1 MKFAVTGGAGFIGS
15 HITKLLLEKNHNVL
29 VLDNMHTGKKENL
42 HDSDKLEFRQMDVR
56 DYSLLENCLQNID
69 GIFHEAG
76 LTLVPESFEKPEEYH
91 DVNVNGTENVFK
103 IARKIGVKVVYAS
116 SSSVYGKTE
125 KIPIKEDDPKNPI
138 NPYGKTKVEKDNLA
152 EKYSKEGCSII
163 GLRYFNVFG
172 KGQTGTYAGV
182 ITKFLECLKN
192 KKAPIIY
199 GDGKQ
204 VRDFVSV
211 EDVASANLQAMLS
224 EIKNGFFN
232 IGTGIPTT
240 IFELAELMIKI
251 SNYDIKPIFEES
263 RKGDVKLS
271 QADLLNTQKYLN
283 WHSEIKLEEGLKKIM
298 DEILF
303 N

>member
-76 LTLVPESFEKPEEYH
+76 LTLVPESFEKPEEYY
-91 DVNVNGTENVFK
+91 DVNVNGTENIFK

-192 KKAPIIY
+192 KTAPIIY

-224 EIKNGFFN
+224 DTKNGFFN
-232 IGTGIPTT
+232 IGTGVPTT
-240 IFELAELMIKI
+240 ILELAELMIRI

>member
-1 MKFAVTGGAGFIGS
+1 MRFAVTGGAGFIGS
-15 HITKLLLEKNHNVL
+15 HISKLLLEKNHEVL
-29 VLDNMHTGKKENL
+29 VLDNMHTGRKENL
-42 HDSDKLEFRQMDVR
+42 HNSNKLEFLQVDVR
-56 DYSLLENCLQNID
+56 DYALLENHLYDID

-76 LTLVPESFEKPEEYH
+76 LTLVPESFEKPEEYY
-91 DVNVNGTENVFK
+91 DVNVNGTENIFK
-103 IARKIGVKVVYAS
+103 ISKKLGVKVVYAS

-152 EKYSKEGCSII
+152 KKFSKKGISII

-192 KKAPIIY
+192 NTAPIIY

-204 VRDFVSV
+204 VRDFISV

-224 EIKNGFFN
+224 DIQCGFFN
-232 IGTGIPTT
+232 IGTGRPTT
-240 IFELAELMIKI
+240 ILELAELMIRI
-251 SNYDIKPIFEES
+251 SNYDLKPVFEEP

-271 QADLLNTQKYLN
+271 QADLANTQKYLD
-283 WHSEIKLEEGLKKIM
+283 WHSEIKLEDGLRKLM
-298 DEILF
+298 NNIL
-303 N
+303 

>member
-1 MKFAVTGGAGFIGS
+1 MRFAVTGGAGFIGS
-15 HITKLLLEKNHNVL
+15 YITKLLLEKNYDVL
-29 VLDNMHTGKKENL
+29 VIDNMHTGEKENL
-42 HDSDKLEFRQMDVR
+42 HDSDKLEFCQVDVR
-56 DYSLLENCLQNID
+56 DYPLLENHLQDID

-76 LTLVPESFEKPEEYH
+76 LTLVPESFEKPEEYY
-91 DVNVNGTENVFK
+91 DVNVNGTENIFK

-125 KIPIKEDDPKNPI
+125 KIPIREDDPKNPI

-152 EKYSKEGCSII
+152 EKYSKEECSII

-224 EIKNGFFN
+224 NTKNGFFN
-232 IGTGIPTT
+232 IGTGVPTT
-240 IFELAELMIKI
+240 ILELAGLMIKI
-251 SNYDIKPIFEES
+251 SNSNIKPIFEES

-271 QADLLNTQKYLN
+271 QADLLNTQKYLD
-283 WHSEIKLEEGLKKIM
+283 WHSEIKLEEGLKKLMKKIS
-298 DEILF
+298 
-303 N
+303 

>member
-1 MKFAVTGGAGFIGS
+1 MRFAVTGGAGFIGS
-15 HITKLLLEKNHNVL
+15 YITKLLLEKNHDVL

-42 HDSDKLEFRQMDVR
+42 HNSDKLEFCQVDVR
-56 DYSLLENCLQNID
+56 DYSLLENHLQNID

-76 LTLVPESFEKPEEYH
+76 LTLVPESFEKPEEYY
-91 DVNVNGTENVFK
+91 DVNVNGTENIFK
-103 IARKIGVKVVYAS
+103 IAKKIGVKVVYAS

-125 KIPIKEDDPKNPI
+125 KIPIREDDPKNPI

-152 EKYSKEGCSII
+152 EKYSKEECSII

-192 KKAPIIY
+192 KTAPIIY

-224 EIKNGFFN
+224 DTKNGFFN
-232 IGTGIPTT
+232 IGTGVPTT
-240 IFELAELMIKI
+240 ILELAELMIRI
-251 SNYDIKPIFEES
+251 SNYDIKPIFEEP

>member
-1 MKFAVTGGAGFIGS
+1 VRFAVTGGAGFIGS
-15 HITKLLLEKNHNVL
+15 YITKLLLEKNHDVI

-42 HDSDKLEFRQMDVR
+42 HDSDKLEFCQVDVR
-56 DYSLLENCLQNID
+56 DYSLLENHLQNID

-91 DVNVNGTENVFK
+91 DVNVNGTENIFK
-103 IARKIGVKVVYAS
+103 IAKKIGVKVVYAS

-152 EKYSKEGCSII
+152 EKYSKERCSII

-192 KKAPIIY
+192 KTAPIIY

-211 EDVASANLQAMLS
+211 EDIASANLQAMLS
-224 EIKNGFFN
+224 YTKNGFFN
-232 IGTGIPTT
+232 IGTGVPTT
-240 IFELAELMIKI
+240 ILELAKLMIRI
-251 SNYDIKPIFEES
+251 SNKDIKPIFEES

-271 QADLLNTQKYLN
+271 QADLLNTQKYLD
-283 WHSEIKLEEGLKKIM
+283 WHSEIKLEEGLKKLMKNIS
-298 DEILF
+298 
-303 N
+303 

>member
-1 MKFAVTGGAGFIGS
+1 MRFAVTGGAGFIGS
-15 HITKLLLEKNHNVL
+15 YITKLLLEKNHDVL

-42 HDSDKLEFRQMDVR
+42 HDSDKLEFCQVDVR
-56 DYSLLENCLQNID
+56 DYSLLENHLQNID

-76 LTLVPESFEKPEEYH
+76 LTLVSESFEKPEEYH
-91 DVNVNGTENVFK
+91 DVNVNGTENIFK
-103 IARKIGVKVVYAS
+103 IAKKIGVKVVYAS

-125 KIPIKEDDPKNPI
+125 KIPIKEDDAKNPI
-138 NPYGKTKVEKDNLA
+138 NPYGQTKVEKDNLA

-192 KKAPIIY
+192 KTTPIIY

-224 EIKNGFFN
+224 DTKNGFFN
-232 IGTGIPTT
+232 IGTGVPTT
-240 IFELAELMIKI
+240 ILELAKLMIRI
-251 SNYDIKPIFEES
+251 SNNDIKPSFEES

-271 QADLLNTQKYLN
+271 QADLLNTKKYLN
-283 WHSEIKLEEGLKKIM
+283 WHSEIKLEEGLKKM
-298 DEILF
+298 MNEIL
-303 N
+303 

>member
-1 MKFAVTGGAGFIGS
+1 MRFAVTGGAGFIGS
-15 HITKLLLEKNHNVL
+15 YITKLLLEKNHDVL

-42 HDSDKLEFRQMDVR
+42 HDSDKLEFYQVDVR
-56 DYSLLENCLQNID
+56 DYSLLENHLQNID

-76 LTLVPESFEKPEEYH
+76 LTLVPESFEKPEEYY
-91 DVNVNGTENVFK
+91 DVNVNGTKNIFK
-103 IARKIGVKVVYAS
+103 IAKKISVKVVYAS

-138 NPYGKTKVEKDNLA
+138 NPYGQTKVEKDNLA

-192 KKAPIIY
+192 KTAPIIY

-204 VRDFVSV
+204 VRDFISV
-211 EDVASANLQAMLS
+211 EDVASANLQAMFS
-224 EIKNGFFN
+224 DTKKGFFN

-240 IFELAELMIKI
+240 ILELAELMIRI
-251 SNYDIKPIFEES
+251 SNNDTKPIFKES
-263 RKGDVKLS
+263 RKGDVKQS
-271 QADLLNTQKYLN
+271 QADLSNTKKYLD
-283 WHSEIKLEEGLKKIM
+283 WHSKIQLEDGLKKIM
-298 DEILF
+298 DETL
-303 N
+303 

>member
-1 MKFAVTGGAGFIGS
+1 VRFAVTGGAGFIGS
-15 HITKLLLEKNHNVL
+15 YITKLLLEKNHDVI

-42 HDSDKLEFRQMDVR
+42 HDSDKLEFCQVDVR
-56 DYSLLENCLQNID
+56 DYSLLENHLQNID

-91 DVNVNGTENVFK
+91 DVNVNGTENIFK
-103 IARKIGVKVVYAS
+103 IAKKIGVKVVYAS

-192 KKAPIIY
+192 KTSPIIY

-224 EIKNGFFN
+224 NTKNGFFN

-240 IFELAELMIKI
+240 ILELAELMIKI
-251 SNYDIKPIFEES
+251 SNYNIKPIFKDT

-271 QADLLNTQKYLN
+271 QADISNTQKYLD
-283 WHSEIKLEEGLKKIM
+283 WHSEIKLEAGLKKFM
-298 DEILF
+298 

>member
-1 MKFAVTGGAGFIGS
+1 MRFAVTGGAGFIGS
-15 HITKLLLEKNHNVL
+15 YITKILLEKNHDVL
-29 VLDNMHTGKKENL
+29 VLDNMHTGEKENL
-42 HDSDKLEFRQMDVR
+42 HDSNKLEFCQVDVR
-56 DYSLLENCLQNID
+56 DYSLLKNHLQNID

-76 LTLVPESFEKPEEYH
+76 LTLVPESFEKPEEYN
-91 DVNVNGTENVFK
+91 DVNVNGTENIFK
-103 IARKIGVKVVYAS
+103 ISKKIGVKVVYAS

-192 KKAPIIY
+192 KTSPIIY

-224 EIKNGFFN
+224 DTKNGFFN

-240 IFELAELMIKI
+240 ILELAELMIRI
-251 SNYDIKPIFEES
+251 SNYNIKPIFEDT

-271 QADLLNTQKYLN
+271 QADISNTQKYLD
-283 WHSEIKLEEGLKKIM
+283 WHSEIKLEEGLKKFM
-298 DEILF
+298 

>member
-1 MKFAVTGGAGFIGS
+1 MRFAVTGGAGFIGS
-15 HITKLLLEKNHNVL
+15 YITKLLLEKNHDVL

-42 HDSDKLEFRQMDVR
+42 HDSNKLEFCQVDVR
-56 DYSLLENCLQNID
+56 DYSLLKNHLQNID

-91 DVNVNGTENVFK
+91 DVNVNGTENIFK
-103 IARKIGVKVVYAS
+103 ISKKIGVKVVYAS

-138 NPYGKTKVEKDNLA
+138 NPYGKTKVEKDSLA

-182 ITKFLECLKN
+182 ITKFSECLKN
-192 KKAPIIY
+192 KTAPIIY

-224 EIKNGFFN
+224 NTKNGFFN

-240 IFELAELMIKI
+240 ILELAELMIRI
-251 SNYDIKPIFEES
+251 SNYNIKPIFEDT

-271 QADLLNTQKYLN
+271 QADISNTQKYLD
-283 WHSEIKLEEGLKKIM
+283 WHSEIKLEAGLEKFM
-298 DEILF
+298 

>member
-1 MKFAVTGGAGFIGS
+1 MRFAVTGGAGFIGS
-15 HITKLLLEKNHNVL
+15 HISKLLLEKNYDVL

-42 HDSDKLEFRQMDVR
+42 HDSDKLEFSEIDVR
-56 DYSLLENCLQNID
+56 DHSSLEDHLHDID

-76 LTLVPESFEKPEEYH
+76 LTLVPESFEKPEEYF
-91 DVNVNGTENVFK
+91 DVNVNGTENIFK
-103 IARKIGVKVVYAS
+103 IAKKLGFKVVYAS
-116 SSSVYGKTE
+116 SSSVYGNIK
-125 KIPIKEDDPKNPI
+125 KIPIKENDSKNPI

-192 KKAPIIY
+192 GTAPIIY

-204 VRDFVSV
+204 IRDFISV
-211 EDVASANLQAMLS
+211 EDVANANLQAMLS
-224 EIKNGFFN
+224 DTKSGFFN
-232 IGTGIPTT
+232 IGTGIQTT
-240 IFELAELMIKI
+240 ISELAKLMIKI
-251 SNYDIKPIFEES
+251 SNSHTEPIFEEP

-271 QADLLNTQKYLN
+271 QADISNTQKYLGWN
-283 WHSEIKLEEGLKKIM
+283 SKINLEDGLKKIM
-298 DEILF
+298 NEVL
-303 N
+303 

>member
-1 MKFAVTGGAGFIGS
+1 MRFAVTGGAGFIGS
-15 HITKLLLEKNHNVL
+15 HITKLLLEKNHDVL

-42 HDSDKLEFRQMDVR
+42 HNSDKLEFRQVDVR
-56 DYSLLENCLQNID
+56 DYSLLENHIQNMD

-76 LTLVPESFEKPEEYH
+76 LTLVSESFEKPEEYH
-91 DVNVNGTENVFK
+91 DVNVNGTENIFK
-103 IARKIGVKVVYAS
+103 IAKKIGVKVVYAS

-125 KIPIKEDDPKNPI
+125 KIPIKEDEPKNPI

-152 EKYSKEGCSII
+152 ERYSKERCSII

-192 KKAPIIY
+192 KTSPIIY

-211 EDVASANLQAMLS
+211 EDIASANLQAMLS
-224 EIKNGFFN
+224 DTKNGFFN
-232 IGTGIPTT
+232 IGTGVPTT
-240 IFELAELMIKI
+240 ILELAKIMIKI
-251 SNYDIKPIFEES
+251 SNKNIKPIFEES

-271 QADLLNTQKYLN
+271 QADLLNTQKYLD
-283 WHSEIKLEEGLKKIM
+283 WHSEIKLEEGLKKLMKKIS
-298 DEILF
+298 
-303 N
+303 

>member
-1 MKFAVTGGAGFIGS
+1 VRFAVTGGAGFIGS
-15 HITKLLLEKNHNVL
+15 YITKLLLEKNHDVI

-42 HDSDKLEFRQMDVR
+42 HDSDKLEFCQVDVR
-56 DYSLLENCLQNID
+56 DYSLLENHLQNID

-91 DVNVNGTENVFK
+91 DVNVNGTENIFK
-103 IARKIGVKVVYAS
+103 IAKKIGVKVVYAS

-152 EKYSKEGCSII
+152 EKYSKERCSII

-192 KKAPIIY
+192 KTAPIIY
-199 GDGKQ
+199 GGGKQ

-224 EIKNGFFN
+224 DTKNGFFN
-232 IGTGIPTT
+232 IGTGVPTT
-240 IFELAELMIKI
+240 ILELAKLMIRI
-251 SNYDIKPIFEES
+251 SNKDIKPIFEES

-271 QADLLNTQKYLN
+271 QADLLNTQKYLD
-283 WHSEIKLEEGLKKIM
+283 WHSEIKLEEGLKKLMKKIS
-298 DEILF
+298 
-303 N
+303 